1 MYCNKSNYL
10 RSTQIVTTVLITIY
24 FTSLYSL
31 YNYTI
36 LQVHVIFSN
45 KYIKL
50 IFQYTRLGIS
60 HKSSFTRSKKKKK
73 QLVNIKEHKVL

>member
-1 MYCNKSNYL
+1 MHCNKSNYL

-60 HKSSFTRSKKKKK
+60 HKSSLNNPSHNFFKKKTASKFK
-73 QLVNIKEHKVL
+73 Y